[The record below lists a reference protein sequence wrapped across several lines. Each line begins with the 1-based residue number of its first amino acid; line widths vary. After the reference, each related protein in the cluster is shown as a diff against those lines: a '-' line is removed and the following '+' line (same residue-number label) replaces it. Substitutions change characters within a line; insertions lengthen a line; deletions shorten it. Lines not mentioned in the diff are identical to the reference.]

1 MTPLD
6 GWTGIPAIAS
16 PAAASSAINLFLLNS
31 VIVVRPCDEDGGGVG
46 TAMGDSDDLFDIYR
60 KDHGP
65 AALAGPALAS
75 ALADTVRRSFAQ
87 IEELCADVTR
97 ALAQA
102 RYTTK
107 LGQAVT
113 DRSSYMRLDRQSESF
128 RDYLR
133 GWSQQRAERGTGGMH
148 WEAQILVTDH
158 RRTTKE
164 IGLGI
169 AFEWPGQSAEGEGS
183 LAFVEFWPTGAGVS
197 LPSDAR
203 GFQRAL
209 VSCIIKLEQAGE
221 LAGVKS

>member
-1 MTPLD
+1 
-6 GWTGIPAIAS
+6 
-16 PAAASSAINLFLLNS
+16 
-31 VIVVRPCDEDGGGVG
+31 
-46 TAMGDSDDLFDIYR
+46 MGDPDDLFDIYR
-60 KDHGP
+60 KDHAA
-65 AALAGPALAS
+65 AALAGPALAA
-75 ALADTVRRSFAQ
+75 ALSDTVRRSFTL
-87 IEELCADVTR
+87 IDELCADVTR

-107 LGQAVT
+107 LAQSVT
-113 DRSSYMRLDRQSESF
+113 DRSSYVRLDRRSESF

-133 GWSQQRAERGTGGMH
+133 TWSQQRAEKGGGGMH
-148 WEAQILVTDH
+148 WETQILVTDH

-169 AFEWPGQSAEGEGS
+169 AFEWPGTKGEGEGS

-209 VSCIIKLEQAGE
+209 VACIIKLEQAGE
-221 LAGVKS
+221 LASVKDRG

>member
-1 MTPLD
+1 M
-6 GWTGIPAIAS
+6 
-16 PAAASSAINLFLLNS
+16 
-31 VIVVRPCDEDGGGVG
+31 G
-46 TAMGDSDDLFDIYR
+46 TAMDDSDDLFDIYR
-60 KDHGP
+60 KDHAAAAPTGP
-65 AALAGPALAS
+65 SLAAALS
-75 ALADTVRRSFAQ
+75 DTVRRSFAQ

-107 LGQAVT
+107 LAQTVT
-113 DRSSYMRLDRQSESF
+113 DRSSYMRLDRQSETF

-133 GWSQQRAERGTGGMH
+133 NWSQQRADKGAGGMH

-169 AFEWPGQSAEGEGS
+169 AFEWPGAGEEGS

-197 LPSDAR
+197 LPADAR

-209 VSCIIKLEQAGE
+209 VACIIKLEQAGE
-221 LAGVKS
+221 LACVKDRG

>member
-1 MTPLD
+1 
-6 GWTGIPAIAS
+6 
-16 PAAASSAINLFLLNS
+16 
-31 VIVVRPCDEDGGGVG
+31 
-46 TAMGDSDDLFDIYR
+46 MGDPDDLFDIYR
-60 KDHGP
+60 KDH
-65 AALAGPALAS
+65 AAAVLSGPALAT
-75 ALADTVRRSFAQ
+75 ALSDTVRRSLGL

-102 RYTTK
+102 RYTTR
-107 LGQAVT
+107 LAQPVT
-113 DRSSYMRLDRQSESF
+113 DRSSYVRMDRQSESF

-133 GWSQQRAERGTGGMH
+133 SWSQQRAEKGSGGMH

-164 IGLGI
+164 IGIGI
-169 AFEWPGQSAEGEGS
+169 AFEWPGREGEGN

-209 VSCIIKLEQAGE
+209 VACIIKLEQAGE
-221 LAGVKS
+221 LASVKDRG

>member
-1 MTPLD
+1 
-6 GWTGIPAIAS
+6 
-16 PAAASSAINLFLLNS
+16 
-31 VIVVRPCDEDGGGVG
+31 
-46 TAMGDSDDLFDIYR
+46 MGEPDDLFDIYR
-60 KDHGP
+60 KDHAT
-65 AALAGPALAS
+65 AALTGPALAA
-75 ALADTVRRSFAQ
+75 ALSDTVRRSLAL

-107 LGQAVT
+107 LAQTVT
-113 DRSSYMRLDRQSESF
+113 DRSSYVRLDRQSETF

-133 GWSQQRAERGTGGMH
+133 GWSQQRAEKGTGGMH

-164 IGLGI
+164 IGLGV
-169 AFEWPGQSAEGEGS
+169 AFEWPDVGEEGS
-183 LAFVEFWPTGAGVS
+183 LAFVEFWPTGTGVS

-209 VSCIIKLEQAGE
+209 VSSIIKLEQAGE
-221 LAGVKS
+221 LASVKGR